1 MAEASILPSSP
12 QSPGLSRWERAGL
25 GLFLAALVVFC
36 GITIARSALLPS
48 RLGDWNVFT
57 RAAWAV
63 RAGGDLYDVTDDK
76 GFHYL
81 YPPLFAILLTP
92 LADAPAGVARTWM
105 LPYPATVA
113 IWYVLN
119 VVFAGL
125 AMHLLA
131 SALEGTSSHA
141 GAEGC
146 SPQCRRWWRL
156 RVWPVLACLPAV
168 GHTLMRG
175 QVGLLL
181 LLLLCGMLTAIVR
194 GRSFQ
199 AGCWLAS
206 AICLKVIPV
215 FLLVYPLW
223 RRDRRCL
230 AGCAAGL
237 ALGLVALPVAAR
249 GPRQTWEDYRRW
261 NEVMLLPAAGAG
273 QDQSR
278 ARELIDVTATDS
290 QSISAAIHN
299 TVFLNRYTRPRQS
312 PPWIRLTAFCLCA
325 LLTLATLR
333 FSCGT
338 APGDAAASVLALG
351 SLIVIMLATSPVCH
365 LHYFCL
371 SAPLV
376 MGLLASSWETSATH
390 GLSKTLAAL
399 LAFNVFCLAIPH
411 FPGMEVPRDIGLAM
425 YASLAL
431 WLAGQIALMR
441 RWLPKQFA
449 GPPFRGFR
457 MGCLVAG
464 PRAIPRRHE
473 PLDEPDVASLYQP

>member
-1 MAEASILPSSP
+1 L
-12 QSPGLSRWERAGL
+12 ERAGL
-25 GLFLAALVVFC
+25 ALFLAALVVFC
-36 GITIARSALLPS
+36 GITVARSAFLPT

-63 RAGGDLYDVTDDK
+63 RTGGDLYDVTDDK

-105 LPYPATVA
+105 LPYSATVA

-119 VVFAGL
+119 VIFAGL

-131 SALEGTSSHA
+131 SALERASPLG
-141 GAEGC
+141 GAEGL
-146 SPQCRRWWRL
+146 SHQNRRWWRL
-156 RVWPVLACLPAV
+156 RMWPVLACLPAV

-181 LLLLCGMLTAIVR
+181 LLLLCGLLAATVR
-194 GRSFQ
+194 KQSFR
-199 AGCWLAS
+199 AGCWLAA
-206 AICLKVIPV
+206 AICLKVIPA

-223 RRDRRCL
+223 RRDWRCL

-237 ALGLVALPVAAR
+237 AIGLFAIPAAVR
-249 GPRQTWEDYRRW
+249 GPRQTWQDYRRW

-273 QDQSR
+273 RDQSR
-278 ARELIDVTATDS
+278 ARERIDVTATDS

-312 PPWIRLTAFCLCA
+312 PPWIRLTALCLVG
-325 LLTLATLR
+325 LMTLVTFR
-333 FSCGT
+333 VSRGT
-338 APGDAAASVLALG
+338 APNDGTAITLTLG

-376 MGLLASSWETSATH
+376 MGLLASSWQRSAAD
-390 GLSKTLAAL
+390 GLSIGFAVQ
-399 LAFNVFCLAIPH
+399 LAFNVCCLAIPH

-431 WLAGQIALMR
+431 WLAGQIALVR
-441 RWLPKQFA
+441 RWPPKQLA
-449 GPPFRGFR
+449 GPHFLRFRTGR
-457 MGCLVAG
+457 LGTG
-464 PRAIPRRHE
+464 PLAIPRRQE
-473 PLDEPDVASLYQP
+473 PLKESDVASLYQP